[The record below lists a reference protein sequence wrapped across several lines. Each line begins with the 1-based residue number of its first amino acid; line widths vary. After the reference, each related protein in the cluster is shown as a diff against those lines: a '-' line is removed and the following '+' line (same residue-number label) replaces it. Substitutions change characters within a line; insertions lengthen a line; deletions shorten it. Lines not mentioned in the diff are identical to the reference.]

1 MVRQCVDVSPHS
13 QPTRHTGDVG
23 TLNTDRYSCDLHLKM
38 VFRMRCGSAYIY
50 RKHQTDAN
58 KVQWPLFSEACSTVF
73 TFSPLKGVLALCK
86 LSKVFR
92 I

>member
-23 TLNTDRYSCDLHLKM
+23 TLNTDRCVCDLHLKM
-38 VFRMRCGSAYIY
+38 VFRMRCGSAHIY

-58 KVQWPLFSEACSTVF
+58 KHVF
-73 TFSPLKGVLALCK
+73 RGMQHSFHFFATQGGSSPLQIKQ
-86 LSKVFR
+86 S